1 MKKIGL
7 LGGTFDPPHIG
18 HLTMAEEAYERLN
31 LDEVWFVP
39 SAEPPHKDR
48 ARVSAT
54 DRLMMLKVAIDPID
68 YFRINTIEL
77 VRKGKSYTY
86 DTITALKDMYPNAE
100 FYFII
105 GADMVEYLPHWYKI
119 DQLINSVQFVGVKR
133 PDYKLDT
140 PYPVILL
147 DTLSLDISSTM
158 IRERLESNRSVRYL
172 IPDQVLSLIK
182 EKGLYGPRKST

>member
-18 HLTMAEEAYERLN
+18 HLTMAEEAYERLE
-31 LDEVWFVP
+31 LDEVWFIP
-39 SAEPPHKDR
+39 SAEPPHKEQ

-54 DRLMMLKVAIDPID
+54 DRLMMLKVAVDPID
-68 YFRINTIEL
+68 YFKINTIEL

-86 DTITALKDMYPNAE
+86 DTIKSLKEMYPNVE

-119 DQLINSVQFVGVKR
+119 DQLIDSVQFVGVKR
-133 PDYKLDT
+133 PDYKLNT
-140 PYPVILL
+140 PYPIILL
-147 DTLSLDISSTM
+147 DTPGLDISSTM
-158 IRERLESNRSVRYL
+158 IRERLEMERSVSYL

-182 EKGLYGPRKST
+182 EKGLYGPRTRT

>member
-54 DRLMMLKVAIDPID
+54 DRLRMLKVAIDPID

>member
-133 PDYKLDT
+133 ADYKLDT